1 MGYAWARRDSTTL
14 TGRNR
19 RSAFYT
25 TPGQSQTCYDPRT
38 EDDML
43 EPEKTENLRIG
54 EALARLRQR
63 RDLTP
68 TQIAR
73 RMGKDPSNITR
84 WERGETP
91 LLADELWRYL
101 RALEASFADLDQQL
115 EPQVPNFRLRKI
127 AGKLDAMG

>member
-1 MGYAWARRDSTTL
+1 
-14 TGRNR
+14 
-19 RSAFYT
+19 
-25 TPGQSQTCYDPRT
+25 
-38 EDDML
+38 ML

-73 RMGKDPSNITR
+73 RMGKDPSDITR

-115 EPQVPNFRLRKI
+115 EPQVANFRLRKI